1 MTGIITI
8 EQIDQI
14 RATFGDRIADR
25 ALVWTG
31 TFLEFLVAEG
41 IL

>member
-1 MTGIITI
+1 MIGIITI

-14 RATFGDRIADR
+14 RDIFGDAV
-25 ALVWTG
+25 AEKAKVWLG
-31 TFLEFLVAEG
+31 TFLEFLVNEG